1 MALAKF
7 KNHGM
12 VGFLQ
17 QETKCW
23 IVYSLYNLKP
33 GNHGFH
39 IHEKPFQEDC
49 SEAGS
54 HFKKHPDQQ
63 HGGPHSD
70 QRHDGD
76 LGNIV
81 ADVFGRADT
90 DEGIYVELD
99 LQDIYN
105 RTIVL
110 HEEEDDLGLKN
121 DDESK
126 KTGNAGKRIDCA
138 IIKPIFGFQLKC

>member
-12 VGFLQ
+12 VGFMQ
-17 QETKCW
+17 QGTNCW

-33 GNHGFH
+33 GKHGFH

-76 LGNIV
+76 LGNIEAGAKGTV
-81 ADVFGRADT
+81 DT
-90 DEGIYVELD
+90 GMYVELN
-99 LQDIYN
+99 LNDIIGN
-105 RTIVL
+105 TIVL
-110 HEEEDDLGLKN
+110 HEKEDDLGLKN
-121 DDESK
+121 DEESK
-126 KTGNAGKRIDCA
+126 KTGNAGRRIDCA
-138 IIKPIFGFQLKC
+138 IIRPIVGFKLKC